1 MVSAALCILRRVRSS
16 AKPELKRKKSCSRP
30 LRNSE
35 TTNACVCVSDRVAAV
50 IAQGKHPVT
59 FRTRK
64 LSSAAPMVLHS
75 GGCGRVGRRR
85 TIFTPKGRP
94 ARGGPFVVS
103 GYFRGQAS
111 RHPV

>member
-1 MVSAALCILRRVRSS
+1 MS
-16 AKPELKRKKSCSRP
+16 
-30 LRNSE
+30 N
-35 TTNACVCVSDRVAAV
+35 RVAAV

-85 TIFTPKGRP
+85 TIFTRKAVPQGAAFRRSRTLSVGKHLGIRCKS
-94 ARGGPFVVS
+94 VS
-103 GYFRGQAS
+103 FLVMPSLPCRGQDHLQVVLAALC
-111 RHPV
+111 RLVVRRCLAVPK